1 MSTPAPSP
9 SAAPSSAPD
18 STGAAPR
25 SALLAWVLFA
35 PLALLGGLRWVL
47 NWQQERAPAAPAWAI
62 SPFAGTQDPWA
73 WLRPAGIAIAVLLL
87 LALLARAWARRHGTR
102 ALRRLLAAGWLLL
115 WAAACAAQLQG
126 FLNLR
131 APVAQ
136 APLRAELLGA
146 HARAPSQRSLGG
158 QLWVLRIAGEDA
170 PQQVLVP
177 DAAAAQVPLHARLNL
192 RWARGRWHGRYLSGW
207 DMLPV
212 QP

>member
-1 MSTPAPSP
+1 M
-9 SAAPSSAPD
+9 
-18 STGAAPR
+18 
-25 SALLAWVLFA
+25 
-35 PLALLGGLRWVL
+35 
-47 NWQQERAPAAPAWAI
+47 
-62 SPFAGTQDPWA
+62 
-73 WLRPAGIAIAVLLL
+73 
-87 LALLARAWARRHGTR
+87 LLARAKAETGGGVEAFELMKRLGMSLVLKNIPDTR
-102 ALRRLLAAGWLLL
+102 EPLESTPPWYVLIELTSGEPDGAEAAMERLLTAAWLLL
-115 WAAACAAQLQG
+115 WTAACAAQLQS

-131 APVAQ
+131 ALVPQ
-136 APLRAELLGA
+136 APLQAELLGA
-146 HARAPSQRSLGG
+146 HAQPPSQRSLGG

>member
-1 MSTPAPSP
+1 MAQVPAT
-9 SAAPSSAPD
+9 AQR
-18 STGAAPR
+18 GAW
-25 SALLAWVLFA
+25 LLFGPVAAWV
-35 PLALLGGLRWVL
+35 GLRWVL
-47 NWQQERAPAAPAWAI
+47 QWLQERAPQPAAWPI
-62 SPFAGTQDPWA
+62 TPFAGTQDPWA
-73 WLRPAGIAIAVLLL
+73 WLWPAGIAIAVLLL

-158 QLWVLRIAGEDA
+158 QLWVLRIAGEDE
-170 PQQVLVP
+170 PQQVLVQ
-177 DAAAAQVPLHARLNL
+177 DAAAAQVPLHARLAL
-192 RWARGRWHGRYLSGW
+192 HWVRGRWHGRYLSGW
-207 DMLPV
+207 DMLPA